1 MLQEPTHLKSQEPEI
16 VDLNQRV
23 ESPVADSS
31 PMEAS
36 REVSESRSPDVTMS
50 EADDT
55 SKIEPLKQRLVERSK
70 DYGIPQLERLYAR
83 VIKGVFDNKTGKSKD
98 IIKDSILSYLS
109 KFVEDE
115 ANF

>member
-1 MLQEPTHLKSQEPEI
+1 MPQEPTHLKSQEPEI

-36 REVSESRSPDVTMS
+36 REVSESRSPDVTML
-50 EADDT
+50 EAEDT
-55 SKIEPLKQRLVERSK
+55 SKIEPLKRRLVERSK

-83 VIKGVFDNKTGKSKD
+83 VIKGVFDTKAGKSND

-109 KFVEDE
+109 KFVEDR